1 MNTFV
6 KGTGLR
12 DAKYARGG
20 PSITTK
26 SRFLKSPNQFTAK
39 AANVQRSDYGS
50 KKDPLAK
57 PQGETKSEK
66 PIKPRT

>member
-1 MNTFV
+1 MFT
-6 KGTGLR
+6 KT
-12 DAKYARGG
+12 ARGVQYAVGG
-20 PSITTK
+20 PPITTK
-26 SRFLKSPNQFTAK
+26 SRFLKTPNQFTAK
-39 AANVQRSDYGS
+39 TDVQRSDYGG